1 MLQGIIPL
9 FCLHLWY
16 YKCINVSLGINTHT
30 MNISPYVYVGLQN
43 TNITHSCPEILFD
56 RLLQMVST
64 DFNMSC
70 EQLLS
75 RRRWRDCIYARQIMS
90 YILRIHYRM
99 KVTSIGRLMGN
110 RDHSTIL
117 HSTKQHYNDY
127 ECSAEYREICDRILR
142 KLGVL

>member
-1 MLQGIIPL
+1 
-9 FCLHLWY
+9 
-16 YKCINVSLGINTHT
+16 
-30 MNISPYVYVGLQN
+30 MNISPYVYVGLKR
-43 TNITHSCPEILFD
+43 TNISHSSPEIIFD
-56 RLLQMVST
+56 RLLREVST
-64 DFNMSC
+64 DFNMSG

-99 KVTSIGRLMGN
+99 KVTSIGALMGK

-127 ECSAEYREICDRILR
+127 ECSAEYREICDRIL
-142 KLGVL
+142 KKMGVL